1 MTDKYA
7 TWEKRWDAALNKEKY
22 GSKEWNAL
30 LDKRY
35 EELKRLMRTDDAFA
49 LDAFAFEYANHDAN
63 WSEDDDECL
72 SALGLTSREVAR
84 DDRLSRLFQ
93 QGKDR
98 ALGIEGTPVNEETE
112 YFIRCRRED
121 PTFDFRAAVKEYL
134 LDHEDVMEEVVKQY
148 WRDIS
153 DPDDEPMDYD
163 WFVDMLKEMDVM
175 EVFELGMGS
184 PHVNTGAEWFFYD
197 GVHVESLDDSERL
210 EIMRKAVIDKFDG
223 AEISKAIAKGD
234 IEIPEEMA
242 VILRMFLDSQD
253 EKRLSVS
260 RNIKPRTKATA
271 KNPAARPKTAPRR
284 TATVKKTAAKKG
296 PAGSKA
302 KARPK
307 TAVRAKP
314 AAKPAT
320 KARAVPAARKTAKP
334 ALRAKAPASGKA
346 ATVRRRA

>member
-72 SALGLTSREVAR
+72 NDLGLSTGDLQR
-84 DDRLSRLFQ
+84 DPRLARLFE
-93 QGKDR
+93 QGKMR
-98 ALGIEGTPVNEETE
+98 CLGTEGVPVNKETKYYIE
-112 YFIRCRRED
+112 CRMTD
-121 PTFDFRAAVKEYL
+121 PTYGFTEAVKEYL
-134 LDHEDVMEEVVKQY
+134 SEHEDVMEEVVKQY
-148 WRDIS
+148 WREIADS
-153 DPDDEPMDYD
+153 DDEPMDHD
-163 WFVDMLKEMDVM
+163 LFVDILREKDVM

-184 PHVNTGAEWFFYD
+184 PHVNTGAEWFIYD

-234 IEIPEEMA
+234 IDIPEEMA

-260 RNIKPRTKATA
+260 RNVKPRTKATA